1 MGSIDANLAT
11 SFLGGFKPLDLDDL
25 RTQLHQAV
33 DFITDYYKHVDSH
46 PVLAQVEPGYLR
58 RILPPTPPGP
68 AAAFDSVLHE
78 LRRGV
83 LPGMTHWASPSFFAY
98 FPATNS
104 AASLAGDLVAS
115 ALNPV
120 AFTWLAS
127 PAATELEALVLDW
140 LAHLL
145 RLPQRFHHG
154 GAGRGGG
161 VLLATTSEAMLCTL
175 VAARDAA
182 LRRAG
187 GGAGVAALPRLVAY
201 GSDQTHSTFVKACR
215 IAGFDPALVRCVATR
230 PESEFALEPARL
242 REAMEADA
250 AAGLVPAY
258 VCVTVG
264 TTSSTAVDPVGP
276 IAEVA
281 SLFGAWVHVDAAY
294 AGSACICPEFRG
306 YLDGVERADSVSL
319 SPHKW
324 LLTCLDC
331 TCLWVRDTRPLT
343 EALETDPE
351 YLRNGPSESGR
362 VTDLKDLQV
371 GVGRRFRGL
380 KLWMVLRAYGADN
393 LQAHIRGDVDMAR
406 AFEGMCFRLR
416 PRGGMGEEQAAAEN
430 RKLLEL
436 INASGRAYM
445 THTVLGPK
453 YVLRFAVG
461 STLTEHRH
469 VAQAWELIKEM
480 AHAVIMSTTVTT
492 TTTAAA
498 ALPPPPPMLLLLL
511 LLQQRGRSLTIRRMK
526 PYCYSRLIS
535 QLGDY

>member
-1 MGSIDANLAT
+1 MVKPTSQWWKSVVPLKEVFKCGVNYKLQDVSRKSSRISEYLSENGWRLRKILRGATAMHTELRMRIRDLKNLVSNINVESRPDEICIDANLAT

-294 AGSACICPEFRG
+294 AGSACICPEFR
-306 YLDGVERADSVSL
+306 AT
-319 SPHKW
+319 W
-324 LLTCLDC
+324 TA
-331 TCLWVRDTRPLT
+331 W
-343 EALETDPE
+343 
-351 YLRNGPSESGR
+351 SGR
-362 VTDLKDLQV
+362 T
-371 GVGRRFRGL
+371 R
-380 KLWMVLRAYGADN
+380 
-393 LQAHIRGDVDMAR
+393 
-406 AFEGMCFRLR
+406 
-416 PRGGMGEEQAAAEN
+416 
-430 RKLLEL
+430 
-436 INASGRAYM
+436 
-445 THTVLGPK
+445 
-453 YVLRFAVG
+453 
-461 STLTEHRH
+461 
-469 VAQAWELIKEM
+469 
-480 AHAVIMSTTVTT
+480 
-492 TTTAAA
+492 
-498 ALPPPPPMLLLLL
+498 
-511 LLQQRGRSLTIRRMK
+511 
-526 PYCYSRLIS
+526 
-535 QLGDY
+535 